1 MSEPSTP
8 DPERWSQVER
18 ILDQVLDLDDEAAA
32 QTALVDLCRGDDE
45 LRQEVEEL
53 LHACSIDDD
62 LLGKP
67 ISDGAPD
74 LLSDLE
80 DALGEGPESLA
91 GRRLGPYR
99 LLEVLGRG
107 GMGVVY
113 LAERADEQFEKQ
125 VAIKLMPRGLESA
138 EMERRLLTERQILA
152 NLQHPNVAHLLDGQ
166 VTEEGYPYL
175 VMEYVDGRP
184 IDEYCREEHL
194 GLEERLELFLS
205 VCAAVQY
212 AHQNMVIHRDL
223 KPSNIL
229 VTSAGE
235 VKLLDFGIAKLS
247 DPALQVPAADAT
259 VYQPRTPS
267 YASPEQIANR
277 PVSAA
282 SDVYSL
288 GVLLFQILT
297 GKSPYEFEGLSLTEI
312 EAVVT
317 ERQSMAPSEAIDSAD
332 DSGMGTE
339 PNRLRR
345 QLQGDLDTIVLKAL
359 RKTPERRY
367 ASAAELAEDIQRYL
381 AGQPIQARP
390 STWRYRAKKF
400 VHRHR
405 LAVAAAVVINL
416 LLIAGVVGVA
426 WQGMVAAKERDKAQL
441 EARKAERVAD
451 FLGGLFEAANTS
463 TQGAGQLTVRELLDI
478 GEERIHRE
486 LADEPEIR
494 LEMLELIANSYN
506 SLGQTDRA
514 IELMEAVVQERG
526 REMLEDELGMA
537 GALTSMGGLYHG
549 KGDYE
554 QAAAALEQ
562 ALTLFEQ
569 NGAEGSFE
577 AGMALRYTG
586 VLQSSRGQRQR
597 AEVNHRQALAIWRQ
611 TGEKQMEAAEI
622 SNLSGVL
629 EALGRTDEALTLKRE
644 ALELL
649 TGYYGREHPI
659 VASVRNNIAYSL
671 HNAGKFEAAETL
683 YREVLE
689 INEGLLGEDN
699 VGVATFLTNLGR
711 VLMDQERNQ
720 EAEPY
725 VRRAVAIRQEH
736 DEPDSFQRI
745 AAEINLASLQLELDQ
760 IDESVRGYRSA
771 LERFE
776 SLLGPTHNATA
787 RVQSLLGVALH
798 RRGDFIEAEALL
810 KTALETQ
817 TANGERELTVSRT
830 RDGLESL
837 LRDQGRIEEA
847 DAILS
852 ATEPTTGSP

>member
-1 MSEPSTP
+1 MPETSTP

-18 ILDQVLDLDDEAAA
+18 ILDQVLDLDDGAAA
-32 QTALVDLCRGDDE
+32 QTALVDLCGGDDE

-53 LHACSIDDD
+53 LQACNVDDD
-62 LLGKP
+62 LLGRP

-113 LAERADEQFEKQ
+113 LAERADKQFEKQ

-194 GLEERLELFLS
+194 ALEERLELFSS

-229 VTSAGE
+229 VTAAGE

-247 DPALQVPAADAT
+247 DPAFQAPAADAT

-297 GKSPYEFEGLSLTEI
+297 GKSPYDFAGLSPTEI

-317 ERQSMAPSEAIDSAD
+317 ERQSMAPSEAIDSSE

-345 QLQGDLDTIVLKAL
+345 QLQGDLDTIALKAL

-400 VHRHR
+400 VRRHR
-405 LAVAAAVVINL
+405 LAVAAAVVIYM
-416 LLIAGVVGVA
+416 LLIVGVA
-426 WQGMVAAKERDKAQL
+426 GIAWQGVVAARERDKAQI

-451 FLGGLFEAANTS
+451 FLGGMFEAASPNTR
-463 TQGAGQLTVRELLDI
+463 GAGQLTVRELLDI

-494 LEMLELIANSYN
+494 LEMLELIANSYGA
-506 SLGQTDRA
+506 LDQVDRG
-514 IELMEAVVQERG
+514 IEMMEEVVAER
-526 REMLEDELGMA
+526 RVEMPGDELGLA
-537 GALTSMGGLYHG
+537 GALASLGGHYSG
-549 KGDYE
+549 KGDYDRGE
-554 QAAAALEQ
+554 ALLHEALE
-562 ALTLFEQ
+562 LFES
-569 NGAEGSFE
+569 NDAADLAE
-577 AGMALRYTG
+577 AGMGWRNLG
-586 VLQSSRGQRQR
+586 VVQSSKGQSQL
-597 AEVNHRQALAIWRQ
+597 AEVSHRRALNIWRRSGAGQ
-611 TGEKQMEAAEI
+611 LEAGEM

-629 EALGRTDEALTLKRE
+629 EALGRTEEALTLKRE

-649 TGYYGREHPI
+649 IGHYGREHPV
-659 VASVRNNIAYSL
+659 VATVRNNIAYSL
-671 HNAGKFEAAETL
+671 HNAGDYETAERL
-683 YREVLE
+683 YREALE
-689 INEGLLGEDN
+689 LHERLLGPESPQ
-699 VGVATFLTNLGR
+699 VADGLTNLGR
-711 VLMDQERNQ
+711 LLMDQGRYK

-725 VRRAVAIRQEH
+725 IRRAVELRQRNQ
-736 DEPDSFQRI
+736 EPTFFARI
-745 AAEINLASLQLELDQ
+745 AAEINLASLELELGE
-760 IDESVRGYRSA
+760 IDAAIAGYRSA

-776 SLLGPTHNATA
+776 SLVGPTHNATA
-787 RVQSLLGVALH
+787 RVQSLLGIALH
-798 RRGDFIEAEALL
+798 RRGDLVEAEALL

-817 TANGERELTVSRT
+817 TANGARELRVSST
-830 RDGLESL
+830 RDELEGL

-847 DAILS
+847 DAILA
-852 ATEPTTGSP
+852 ATEPVSGTS